1 VGYLEEPVT
10 SEDLEG
16 LRLVRDRSPA
26 AMAVAAGEYA
36 WDLPDVEELAATG
49 AVDVVQA
56 DVTRCGGITNMLRVD
71 GVCKAHALPLS
82 AHCAPAITAHV
93 GCAMET
99 LTHLEYFY
107 DPVRI
112 ENMLFDGTLS
122 PKDGELTPDASRP
135 GSAWRSSAR
144 TPRTTA
150 WRSAAATS
158 SPSRRA

>member
-1 VGYLEEPVT
+1 M
-10 SEDLEG
+10 S
-16 LRLVRDRSPA
+16 SPA
-26 AMAVAAGEYA
+26 SPTRPAVAAGEYA